1 MDAYTSFAQVYD
13 LFMDNVPYEQWSAFL
28 CRILKKYGIE
38 DGPVLDLGCGT
49 GKLTRLMAKAG
60 YDMTGVDSSAEMLQI
75 ALSQTGEE
83 EILYLL
89 QEMQELDLDGCVR
102 AVYSACDC
110 INYVLDEEELQEAFA
125 RVYEHLETGGV
136 FLFDMNTDYKYTQ
149 LLGENTFAES
159 REDGSFIWENYYDEE
174 ERINEYDLT
183 LFIPEQDGLYRRFS
197 ETHYQRD
204 YDLQQIKIMLEK
216 AGFVC
221 EAIYDDY
228 SEETVHA
235 ESERAVFIGRKE
247 YVKEKEIDNVRLY
260 RTCNSSG
267 CKHPCVCYHFKRTR
281 RDRTKGSQH
290 ITDYDGSTRPTA
302 FRSSDDGRDAQG
314 GEGSAYT
321 TDSVQRTGEGT
332 YRYR

>member
-1 MDAYTSFAQVYD
+1 
-13 LFMDNVPYEQWSAFL
+13 
-28 CRILKKYGIE
+28 
-38 DGPVLDLGCGT
+38 
-49 GKLTRLMAKAG
+49 
-60 YDMTGVDSSAEMLQI
+60 
-75 ALSQTGEE
+75 
-83 EILYLL
+83 
-89 QEMQELDLDGCVR
+89 
-102 AVYSACDC
+102 
-110 INYVLDEEELQEAFA
+110 
-125 RVYEHLETGGV
+125 
-136 FLFDMNTDYKYTQ
+136 MNTDYKYTQ

-247 YVKEKEIDNVRLY
+247 
-260 RTCNSSG
+260 
-267 CKHPCVCYHFKRTR
+267 
-281 RDRTKGSQH
+281 
-290 ITDYDGSTRPTA
+290 
-302 FRSSDDGRDAQG
+302 
-314 GEGSAYT
+314 
-321 TDSVQRTGEGT
+321 
-332 YRYR
+332 